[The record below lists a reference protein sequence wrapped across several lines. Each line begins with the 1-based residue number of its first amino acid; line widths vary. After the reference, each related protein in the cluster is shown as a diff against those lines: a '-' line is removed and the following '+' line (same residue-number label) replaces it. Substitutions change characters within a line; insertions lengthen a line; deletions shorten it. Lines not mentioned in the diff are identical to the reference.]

1 MVFESSKSI
10 LSSSRSVYSRPERFD
25 QSLSWYCA
33 RSRIIEVRKVID
45 SIRIEKQSRRPSVGT
60 VFFALLCLLVSSA
73 AMGDEIPSRVAVQA
87 FVKAEDGRLNLLMR
101 VPMDALVEA
110 QFPLRGEIG
119 YVIFSEATGAMESAA
134 NNEILRGIQLF
145 EGNRLLQSPTLE
157 AVRIAFPSDRSYVN
171 YESAIANVYSA
182 PITDSQDLYYRQGF
196 LDIHASYLIESSDS
210 RFSVDARLGGLGLE
224 TTTILRYVLEDGS
237 ERTFSFIGNPGLVY
251 MDPRWYQAVF
261 NFVALGFDH
270 ILEGADHLLFLF
282 CLLIPLRRVGAL
294 IPVITSF
301 TLAHSLTLIASAL
314 GWVPSSIWFPALIET
329 LIALSIVYMACENI
343 VGVRQQHRWIMT
355 FAFGLV
361 HGFGFS
367 FLLTESMQFAGSHM
381 VMSLLAFNVG
391 VELGQILVV
400 VIAAPI
406 VHLLF
411 KYLLPERAGVILL
424 SAIVGHW
431 AWHWME
437 ERWMNLAAYDLSL
450 PAFGAEFMA
459 GLLQWSA
466 LLILAAAVMWVSNMF
481 FSRYFALAVNGGV
494 SEEGSDK

>member
-1 MVFESSKSI
+1 VSYSI
-10 LSSSRSVYSRPERFD
+10 KKQRYSIIYSISLTLLTLSFLLAPASV
-25 QSLSWYCA
+25 
-33 RSRIIEVRKVID
+33 I
-45 SIRIEKQSRRPSVGT
+45 
-60 VFFALLCLLVSSA
+60 
-73 AMGDEIPSRVAVQA
+73 GDEIPTRVAVQA

-134 NNEILRGIQLF
+134 NNEILRGVQLF
-145 EGNRLLQSPTLE
+145 EGDRLLQSPTLE
-157 AVRIAFPSDRSYVN
+157 AVRIALPSDRAFVN
-171 YESAIANVYSA
+171 YESAIFNVYSP
-182 PITDSQDLYYRQGF
+182 PIPDAQDLYYRQGF
-196 LDIHASYLIESSDS
+196 LDIHASFQIESASS

-224 TTTILRYVLEDGS
+224 TTTILRYVLQDDS

-251 MDPRWYQAVF
+251 LDPRWYQAVF

-282 CLLIPLRRVGAL
+282 CLLIPLRKVGAL

-343 VGVRQQHRWIMT
+343 VGVKQQHRWIMT

-367 FLLTESMQFAGSHM
+367 FLLTESMQFAGSHL

-400 VIAAPI
+400 LVAVPL
-406 VHLLF
+406 VHLMF
-411 KYLLPERAGVILL
+411 KYMLPERAGVILL

-437 ERWMNLAAYDLSL
+437 DRWLNLAAYDLSL
-450 PAFGAEFMA
+450 PAFGAEFIA
-459 GLLQWSA
+459 GLLQWGA
-466 LLILAAAVMWVSNMF
+466 LLILAAAVLWLMNRL
-481 FSRYFALAVNGGV
+481 FSRYFIPAADTIVGRESSG
-494 SEEGSDK
+494 E

>member
-1 MVFESSKSI
+1 
-10 LSSSRSVYSRPERFD
+10 
-25 QSLSWYCA
+25 
-33 RSRIIEVRKVID
+33 
-45 SIRIEKQSRRPSVGT
+45 
-60 VFFALLCLLVSSA
+60 
-73 AMGDEIPSRVAVQA
+73 
-87 FVKAEDGRLNLLMR
+87 
-101 VPMDALVEA
+101 
-110 QFPLRGEIG
+110 
-119 YVIFSEATGAMESAA
+119 MESAA
-134 NNEILRGIQLF
+134 NNEILRGVQLF
-145 EGNRLLQSPTLE
+145 EGDRLLQSPTLE
-157 AVRIAFPSDRSYVN
+157 AVRIAFPSDRAFVN
-171 YESAIANVYSA
+171 YESAISNVYSP
-182 PITDSQDLYYRQGF
+182 PIPDAQDLYYRQGF
-196 LDIHASYLIESSDS
+196 LDIHATYPIESSSS
-210 RFSVDARLGGLGLE
+210 RFSVDARLGGLGIE
-224 TTTILRYVLEDGS
+224 TTTILRYVLQDDS

-251 MDPRWYQAVF
+251 LDPRWYQAVL

-314 GWVPSSIWFPALIET
+314 GWVPSSIWFPSLIET

-367 FLLTESMQFAGSHM
+367 FLLTESMQFAGSHL

-400 VIAAPI
+400 LVAVPV

-411 KYLLPERAGVILL
+411 RYLLPERAGVILL
-424 SAIVGHW
+424 SAVVGHW

-437 ERWMNLAAYDLSL
+437 ERWSNFSAYDLSL
-450 PAFGAEFMA
+450 PAFGAEFIT

-466 LLILAAAVMWVSNMF
+466 LLVLAAAVLWLMNML
-481 FSRYFALAVNGGV
+481 FSRYFTLSEDTLAGR
-494 SEEGSDK
+494 EGSGE